1 MINRL
6 ILQILLLVFS
16 ASALIAQINAE
27 EFSSRRD
34 ILAGKLNDGVIIV
47 KGNGLKSRNQDV
59 DYKFRQGSDFY
70 YLSGFDEAGATLLIL
85 PGEDKK
91 FILFV
96 KENNPRMAIWS
107 GKTYGVRGAMKI
119 FNADTAFASD
129 NFEEEVKKYLRGQ
142 KKVYLPF
149 ADAELFETVS
159 DIITSPWG
167 RYPKKIEDV
176 TKYIAELRLIKS
188 NYEIE
193 MIQKSIDI
201 TIKAHKEAMMAT
213 KPGLFE
219 YEIAAL
225 IEYVYQKNGSPRDG
239 FPSIVGSGAN
249 STILHYEAN
258 DQKMKDGDIVVMDI
272 GAEYGMYSAD
282 VTRTIPVNGVFS
294 KEQKQIYQIVLD
306 AQKAGINLTKP
317 GIGIS
322 EIKRESTAVIKEGLF
337 KLGLTTDKDKN
348 WQTRVWFMHGVSHW
362 LGLDVHDAGN
372 YRGEDKRGRLLE
384 PGMVFTVEP
393 GIYVAPNALE
403 NLKLLMGG
411 RLSDKEIDEFIEKV
425 KPAFEKYKNIGVRIE
440 DDILVTKTGYQNLS
454 KAAPREID
462 AIEKWMARPSEIVK

>member
-1 MINRL
+1 MVSRL
-6 ILQILLLVFS
+6 ILQTLLLVFS

-27 EFSSRRD
+27 EFASRRD
-34 ILAGKLNDGVIIV
+34 VLAGELNDGVIIV
-47 KGNGLKSRNQDV
+47 KGNDQKTRNQDV

-70 YLSGFDEAGATLLIL
+70 YLSGFNEAGATLLIL

-107 GKTYGVRGAMKI
+107 GETYGVWGAMKI
-119 FNADTAFASD
+119 FKADTAFASD

-159 DIITSPWG
+159 NIITSPWG

-176 TKYIAELRLIKS
+176 TKYIAKLRLIKS

-201 TIKAHKEAMMAT
+201 TIKAHKEAMMAA

-219 YEIAAL
+219 YEIGAL
-225 IEYVYQKNGSPRDG
+225 IEYVYQKNGSPRIG

-249 STILHYEAN
+249 STILHYKAN

-294 KEQKQIYQIVLD
+294 EEQKQIYQIVLD
-306 AQKAGINLTKP
+306 AQKAGIELIKP
-317 GIGIS
+317 GKGIS
-322 EIKRESTAVIKEGLF
+322 EIYEASTDVIKDGLLELGLITDRESR
-337 KLGLTTDKDKN
+337 
-348 WQTRVWFMHGVSHW
+348 WQSRVWFMHGVGHW
-362 LGLDVHDAGN
+362 LGLDVHDAGGRN
-372 YRGEDKRGRLLE
+372 GADKRGKLLE
-384 PGMVFTVEP
+384 EGMVFTVEP

-403 NLKLLMGG
+403 NLKLLMTG
-411 RLSDKEIDEFIEKV
+411 RLSDKEIDEFIEEV

-440 DDILVTKTGYQNLS
+440 DDILVTKTGYRNLS
-454 KAAPREID
+454 KAAPRDID
-462 AIEKWMARPSEIVK
+462 AIEKWMAKPSEIVK